1 MTGTSNSRRRH
12 AELARIGLRK
22 GDEIGDGFHRQR
34 IIDVENLIAAA
45 EGSDRS
51 NFAGE
56 IDGAIERGVDHVV
69 RRNDQKRVTVR
80 RRARHHIGSDI
91 GGSTRPVLDYECLT
105 EPLLQPFRHQARGD
119 VDCLAGGK
127 ADDDAHRPA
136 WIALCIR
143 NMRDARQRGSTS
155 CQM

>member
-1 MTGTSNSRRRH
+1 MTGTSNSRIRH
-12 AELARIGLRK
+12 AELARIGPRK
-22 GDEIGDGFHRQR
+22 GDEIGDGLHRQR

-80 RRARHHIGSDI
+80 RRARYHIGSDI
-91 GGSTRPVLDYECLT
+91 GGSTRPVPDYEWLPK
-105 EPLLQPFRHQARGD
+105 PLLQAFPPPAR
-119 VDCLAGGK
+119 
-127 ADDDAHRPA
+127 
-136 WIALCIR
+136 
-143 NMRDARQRGSTS
+143 
-155 CQM
+155 